1 MDKLKEFYNRYQHYL
16 TRTNFE
22 IAAVTL
28 IALSAI
34 LVFTSNIPDKGV
46 LTLDKGAIKY
56 DGSLVHGKMD
66 GQGTLTFKN
75 GDKYEGDFKNGIFD
89 GKGKFTSKSGW
100 KYEGEFSKG
109 QADGQGTLITEQ
121 KVVFISKDSRF
132 ASRSTLSFLPGSV
145 SWRLYWG
152 GRFLR
157 IFWIFDHLT
166 PN

>member
-75 GDKYEGDFKNGIFD
+75 GDKY

-109 QADGQGTLITEQ
+109 QADGQGTLTTEQ
-121 KVVFISKDSRF
+121 KVVYKGKFKQGIYQN
-132 ASRSTLSFLPGSV
+132 A
-145 SWRLYWG
+145 
-152 GRFLR
+152 
-157 IFWIFDHLT
+157 H
-166 PN
+166 

>member
-66 GQGTLTFKN
+66 GQGTLTFKD
-75 GDKYEGDFKNGIFD
+75 GD
-89 GKGKFTSKSGW
+89 

-109 QADGQGTLITEQ
+109 QADGQGTLTTEQ
-121 KVVFISKDSRF
+121 KVVYKGKFKQGIYQN
-132 ASRSTLSFLPGSV
+132 A
-145 SWRLYWG
+145 
-152 GRFLR
+152 
-157 IFWIFDHLT
+157 H
-166 PN
+166 

>member
-89 GKGKFTSKSGW
+89 GQGKFTSKSGW

-121 KVVFISKDSRF
+121 KVVYKGKFKLGIYQN
-132 ASRSTLSFLPGSV
+132 A
-145 SWRLYWG
+145 
-152 GRFLR
+152 
-157 IFWIFDHLT
+157 H
-166 PN
+166 

>member
-22 IAAVTL
+22 IVAVTL

-46 LTLDKGAIKY
+46 LTLDKGAIK
-56 DGSLVHGKMD
+56 D

-109 QADGQGTLITEQ
+109 QADGQGTLTTEQ
-121 KVVFISKDSRF
+121 KVVYKGKFKQGIYQN
-132 ASRSTLSFLPGSV
+132 A
-145 SWRLYWG
+145 
-152 GRFLR
+152 
-157 IFWIFDHLT
+157 H
-166 PN
+166 

>member
-22 IAAVTL
+22 IVAVTL

-121 KVVFISKDSRF
+121 KVVYKGKFKQGICQN
-132 ASRSTLSFLPGSV
+132 A
-145 SWRLYWG
+145 
-152 GRFLR
+152 
-157 IFWIFDHLT
+157 H
-166 PN
+166 